1 MSKSKKILIAKI
13 QAHQGLSGW
22 LKVNSFSETKEKLCS
37 YDYFFI
43 SEKDNFIKLEVESE
57 KIDKSVKLKFRDFE
71 SREDTDKLIGKDLY
85 IEQDQLE
92 KLGENEFYWKEIL
105 GLNVYLNNDQKIGVV
120 SDIIETGANDVLVI
134 TGENTFLVPYLYG
147 QSIKLIDLKSK
158 KLLLIKYI
166 MSNNTKQI
174 YVISVFPEI
183 VENFIKYGVL
193 KRSQDKDL
201 LKINMINLR
210 DFSKNKGQID
220 DKPYGGGA
228 GMVLQAQ
235 PLIDATRFAKSN
247 LENYKCIYLS
257 PKGRKMNQK
266 MVAEAANDED
276 LIIVAGRYEGVD
288 QRFIDLEVDEEWSI
302 GDYILSGGE
311 VAACVIIDSIAR
323 MIPGVLGNDN
333 SNVDDSFSNSTL
345 EYPHYTRPE
354 KVENISVPDVLLSG
368 NHQEIRKWRENQ
380 ALEETK
386 IKRSD
391 LLKKKLS

>member
-1 MSKSKKILIAKI
+1 
-13 QAHQGLSGW
+13 
-22 LKVNSFSETKEKLCS
+22 
-37 YDYFFI
+37 
-43 SEKDNFIKLEVESE
+43 
-57 KIDKSVKLKFRDFE
+57 
-71 SREDTDKLIGKDLY
+71 
-85 IEQDQLE
+85 
-92 KLGENEFYWKEIL
+92 
-105 GLNVYLNNDQKIGVV
+105 
-120 SDIIETGANDVLVI
+120 
-134 TGENTFLVPYLYG
+134 
-147 QSIKLIDLKSK
+147 
-158 KLLLIKYI
+158 

-302 GDYILSGGE
+302 GDYILSSGE

-333 SNVDDSFSNSTL
+333 SNLDDSFSNSTL

>member
-1 MSKSKKILIAKI
+1 
-13 QAHQGLSGW
+13 
-22 LKVNSFSETKEKLCS
+22 
-37 YDYFFI
+37 
-43 SEKDNFIKLEVESE
+43 
-57 KIDKSVKLKFRDFE
+57 
-71 SREDTDKLIGKDLY
+71 
-85 IEQDQLE
+85 
-92 KLGENEFYWKEIL
+92 
-105 GLNVYLNNDQKIGVV
+105 
-120 SDIIETGANDVLVI
+120 
-134 TGENTFLVPYLYG
+134 
-147 QSIKLIDLKSK
+147 
-158 KLLLIKYI
+158 

-174 YVISVFPEI
+174 YVISVIPEI
-183 VENFIKYGVL
+183 IENFIKYGVL

-302 GDYILSGGE
+302 GDYVLSGGE

-323 MIPGVLGNDN
+323 MIPGVLGNDS

>member
-1 MSKSKKILIAKI
+1 
-13 QAHQGLSGW
+13 
-22 LKVNSFSETKEKLCS
+22 
-37 YDYFFI
+37 
-43 SEKDNFIKLEVESE
+43 
-57 KIDKSVKLKFRDFE
+57 
-71 SREDTDKLIGKDLY
+71 
-85 IEQDQLE
+85 
-92 KLGENEFYWKEIL
+92 
-105 GLNVYLNNDQKIGVV
+105 
-120 SDIIETGANDVLVI
+120 
-134 TGENTFLVPYLYG
+134 
-147 QSIKLIDLKSK
+147 
-158 KLLLIKYI
+158 

-257 PKGRKMNQK
+257 PKGRKMNQE

-302 GDYILSGGE
+302 GDLSL
-311 VAACVIIDSIAR
+311 IHI
-323 MIPGVLGNDN
+323 
-333 SNVDDSFSNSTL
+333 
-345 EYPHYTRPE
+345 
-354 KVENISVPDVLLSG
+354 
-368 NHQEIRKWRENQ
+368 
-380 ALEETK
+380 
-386 IKRSD
+386 
-391 LLKKKLS
+391 

>member
-1 MSKSKKILIAKI
+1 
-13 QAHQGLSGW
+13 
-22 LKVNSFSETKEKLCS
+22 
-37 YDYFFI
+37 
-43 SEKDNFIKLEVESE
+43 
-57 KIDKSVKLKFRDFE
+57 
-71 SREDTDKLIGKDLY
+71 
-85 IEQDQLE
+85 
-92 KLGENEFYWKEIL
+92 
-105 GLNVYLNNDQKIGVV
+105 
-120 SDIIETGANDVLVI
+120 
-134 TGENTFLVPYLYG
+134 
-147 QSIKLIDLKSK
+147 
-158 KLLLIKYI
+158 

-333 SNVDDSFSNSTL
+333 SNVDDSFSNSAL

>member
-1 MSKSKKILIAKI
+1 
-13 QAHQGLSGW
+13 
-22 LKVNSFSETKEKLCS
+22 
-37 YDYFFI
+37 
-43 SEKDNFIKLEVESE
+43 
-57 KIDKSVKLKFRDFE
+57 
-71 SREDTDKLIGKDLY
+71 
-85 IEQDQLE
+85 
-92 KLGENEFYWKEIL
+92 
-105 GLNVYLNNDQKIGVV
+105 
-120 SDIIETGANDVLVI
+120 
-134 TGENTFLVPYLYG
+134 
-147 QSIKLIDLKSK
+147 
-158 KLLLIKYI
+158 

-193 KRSQDKDL
+193 KRSQDKNL

-266 MVAEAANDED
+266 MAAEAANDED

>member
-1 MSKSKKILIAKI
+1 
-13 QAHQGLSGW
+13 
-22 LKVNSFSETKEKLCS
+22 
-37 YDYFFI
+37 
-43 SEKDNFIKLEVESE
+43 
-57 KIDKSVKLKFRDFE
+57 
-71 SREDTDKLIGKDLY
+71 
-85 IEQDQLE
+85 
-92 KLGENEFYWKEIL
+92 
-105 GLNVYLNNDQKIGVV
+105 
-120 SDIIETGANDVLVI
+120 
-134 TGENTFLVPYLYG
+134 
-147 QSIKLIDLKSK
+147 
-158 KLLLIKYI
+158 
-166 MSNNTKQI
+166 MSNSTKQI

-201 LKINMINLR
+201 LKIYMINLR

>member
-1 MSKSKKILIAKI
+1 
-13 QAHQGLSGW
+13 
-22 LKVNSFSETKEKLCS
+22 
-37 YDYFFI
+37 
-43 SEKDNFIKLEVESE
+43 
-57 KIDKSVKLKFRDFE
+57 
-71 SREDTDKLIGKDLY
+71 
-85 IEQDQLE
+85 
-92 KLGENEFYWKEIL
+92 
-105 GLNVYLNNDQKIGVV
+105 
-120 SDIIETGANDVLVI
+120 
-134 TGENTFLVPYLYG
+134 
-147 QSIKLIDLKSK
+147 
-158 KLLLIKYI
+158 
-166 MSNNTKQI
+166 MSNSTKQI

-201 LKINMINLR
+201 LKIYMINLR

-257 PKGRKMNQK
+257 PKGRKMNQQ

>member
-1 MSKSKKILIAKI
+1 
-13 QAHQGLSGW
+13 
-22 LKVNSFSETKEKLCS
+22 
-37 YDYFFI
+37 
-43 SEKDNFIKLEVESE
+43 
-57 KIDKSVKLKFRDFE
+57 
-71 SREDTDKLIGKDLY
+71 
-85 IEQDQLE
+85 
-92 KLGENEFYWKEIL
+92 
-105 GLNVYLNNDQKIGVV
+105 
-120 SDIIETGANDVLVI
+120 
-134 TGENTFLVPYLYG
+134 
-147 QSIKLIDLKSK
+147 
-158 KLLLIKYI
+158 

-391 LLKKKLS
+391 LLKKKAFINLLQVILSASDMSIMMNIIDNINQEQIKEIPEFSAGDDVVVQVRVKEGERERLQAFEGVVIAIKNRGINSSFTVRKISHGEGVERVFQTHSPLIASIKVKRRGKVRRSKLYYLRELSGKAARIKEKLSTKNNSCKPSMIWFSLVLLAQLE